1 MINWERVFEI
11 MRKEMRQTLREPRM
25 RASLFMPPLIQMLIF
40 GYSVNMDVEHARM
53 VWVDRDRTPISRDL
67 LASFEGSRRFDIV
80 GTPDSD
86 ADAQKLVDGSKADL
100 IVEVLPGFGRDVQR
114 GRQAQV
120 QILVNGENSNTA
132 SIISGY
138 AQQIVARFASAKMGD
153 LRKVKMVPGTLAAG
167 HAVAAPV
174 PSLASEPRVWFN
186 QELKSRN
193 YFVPGIVVNIMV
205 LVTLSLTSMA
215 IVREKEIGTME
226 QLIVTPLK
234 PVELIL
240 GKTLPFALVGV
251 VDIIIVIT
259 LALLLFHVPFR
270 GSGLVLALGSCLFLM
285 SSLGAGLFVS
295 TVVKTQQQAML
306 STFLCFMPFFLLS
319 GFTFPV
325 RNMPELAQYFTYLN
339 PVRYFMEIV
348 RGVFLKGSG
357 VDVLWP
363 QMAAL
368 AVFGTII
375 LTGATRRFHK
385 KLD

>member
-1 MINWERVFEI
+1 MWERIFEI
-11 MRKEMRQTLREPRM
+11 FRKEVRQTLREPRM
-25 RASLFMPPLIQMLIF
+25 RASLIMPPIIQMLIF

-53 VWVDRDRTPISRDL
+53 VWIDRDQTPISRNL
-67 LASFEGSRRFDIV
+67 LAAFEGSRRFDLV
-80 GTPDSD
+80 STPDSD
-86 ADAQKLVDGSKADL
+86 RAAQDLLDRSKADL
-100 IVEVLPGFGRDVQR
+100 IVEVLPGFARDVER
-114 GRQAQV
+114 GKQAQV

-138 AQQIVARFASAKMGD
+138 TSQIVARFSNAQITTVQRAKM
-153 LRKVKMVPGTLAAG
+153 VAGTMAAG
-167 HAVAAPV
+167 HAVSAPV
-174 PSLASEPRVWFN
+174 PRLSDEPRVWFN
-186 QELKSRN
+186 PELKSRN
-193 YFVPGIVVNIMV
+193 YFVPGIIVNILV

-234 PVELIL
+234 PFELII

-251 VDIIIVIT
+251 VDTVLVVT
-259 LALLLFHVPFR
+259 AALVLFHVPFR
-270 GSGLVLALGSCLFLM
+270 GSGWVLLLGALLFLL
-285 SSLGAGLFVS
+285 SSLGAGLFIS
-295 TVVKTQQQAML
+295 TVVRTQQQAMM

-325 RNMPELAQYFTYLN
+325 RNMPLAAQYFTYLN

-357 VDVLWP
+357 VAVLWP
-363 QMAAL
+363 QMVAL
-368 AVFGTII
+368 AVFGVVI
-375 LTGATRRFHK
+375 LTASANRFHK